1 MLLAAL
7 LTLAHPLPAP
17 DRCAPGAA
25 PTAAPAPATASTASA
40 TGSSSPTPGST
51 ADAGRPKLAE
61 SHGPWFTM
69 ENYPASALIAHQEG
83 TVVFTL
89 VVDTRGCPV
98 RCKVDHSSGFAVL
111 DDATCKIVLRRARF
125 APATDAEG
133 NPVAS
138 TWTNKFKWEID

>member
-7 LTLAHPLPAP
+7 LTLAHPLP

-25 PTAAPAPATASTASA
+25 PTAAPAPTATASA

-89 VVDTRGCPV
+89 VVATPGSPV
-98 RCKVDHSSGFAVL
+98 RCNAAHS
-111 DDATCKIVLRRARF
+111 
-125 APATDAEG
+125 
-133 NPVAS
+133 
-138 TWTNKFKWEID
+138 